1 MIDLVQEEIK
11 LVPHTPLEVCDYS
24 KGDTEDQ
31 HHHATQLL
39 AVPDAELGMYMEP
52 NNSVQ
57 LYLLT
62 TSDAH
67 W

>member
-11 LVPHTPLEVCDYS
+11 LVPHTLLEVHDYS

-39 AVPDAELGMYMEP
+39 AIPDAVYMEP

-57 LYLLT
+57 LYLST
-62 TSDAH
+62 TSNVH